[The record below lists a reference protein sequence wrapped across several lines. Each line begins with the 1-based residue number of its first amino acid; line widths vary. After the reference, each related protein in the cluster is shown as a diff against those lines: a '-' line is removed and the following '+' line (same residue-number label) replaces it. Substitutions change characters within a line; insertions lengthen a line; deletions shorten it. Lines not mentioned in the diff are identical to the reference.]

1 MSDWYLGLDWNDL
14 FKDGELT
21 QSKRKA
27 AKDLMQDKD
36 VLETM
41 TFLDFIGLHSTQF
54 ENCWLVEFSLRDY
67 EQYFHIK
74 DRDEAYQDMKTRLDD
89 AMTTWDDGKENG
101 VSTFC
106 FYLIGGY
113 DYANGIIRVEVTEKG
128 KEVIEKLRDIENE
141 K

>member
-1 MSDWYLGLDWNDL
+1 MNDWYLGLDWNDL

-74 DRDEAYQDMKTRLDD
+74 DRDEAYQDMKIRLDD
-89 AMTTWDDGKENG
+89 AMRVYDNKKGT
-101 VSTFC
+101 SFRA

-113 DYANGIIRVEVTEKG
+113 DYQDGVVRVEVTEKG

>member
-41 TFLDFIGLHSTQF
+41 TFLDFIGLHSMQF
-54 ENCWLVEFSLRDY
+54 ENCWPVEFSLRDY

-74 DRDEAYQDMKTRLDD
+74 DHDEAYIDLQNRFDD

-101 VSTFC
+101 ASAFS
-106 FYLIGGY
+106 FHLIEGY
-113 DYANGIIRVEVTEKG
+113 DYANGIIRVEITKKG
-128 KEVIEKLRDIENE
+128 KELIDKLRSIEK
-141 K
+141 